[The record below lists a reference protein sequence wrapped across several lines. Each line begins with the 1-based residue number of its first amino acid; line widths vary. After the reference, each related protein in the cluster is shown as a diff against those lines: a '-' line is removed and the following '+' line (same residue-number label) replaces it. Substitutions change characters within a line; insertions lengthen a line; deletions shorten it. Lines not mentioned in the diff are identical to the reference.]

1 MAAHKVWLGSM
12 TVAAV
17 TTVFA
22 AAVVTGAQQPRDGEQ
37 ILNASCSTGCHDSRP
52 IQTSAKSQAEWTE
65 TVATMV
71 DRGATISD
79 QDRTVLIP
87 YLVRI
92 YGPIP
97 DGRGKDIVL
106 NICTMCHDLT
116 RIKRSRHTADEWED
130 VLSTMLNEGA
140 PLSDDDFPIVLNYL
154 AKSFGVE

>member
-1 MAAHKVWLGSM
+1 MAPHKAWLVSVTAG
-12 TVAAV
+12 AAMV
-17 TTVFA
+17 IAA
-22 AAVVTGAQQPRDGEQ
+22 AAVSGAQQPRSGER

-52 IQTSAKSQAEWTE
+52 IQVSAKSEAEWSE
-65 TVATMV
+65 TIATMV

-79 QDRTVLIP
+79 EEKAILVP
-87 YLVRI
+87 YLSRI

-97 DGRGKDIVL
+97 DGRGKDVVL

-116 RIKRSRHTADEWED
+116 RIKRSRHTAEEWED

-140 PLSDDDFPIVLNYL
+140 PLSDEDFPIVLNYL